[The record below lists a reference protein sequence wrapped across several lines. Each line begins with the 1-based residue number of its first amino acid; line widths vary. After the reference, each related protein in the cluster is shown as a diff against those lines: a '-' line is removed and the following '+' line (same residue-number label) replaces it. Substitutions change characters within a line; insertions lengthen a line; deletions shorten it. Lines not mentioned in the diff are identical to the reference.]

1 MQVMDSVHVWHVA
14 KSGNDANSGH
24 AGQYPVN
31 LANDAKLTI
40 GAAISAAA
48 AGDTV
53 IIHPGT
59 YAEAVSVGKALT
71 LIGTH
76 PTLCKASSITFTS
89 GGSGSY
95 AYQLSVDGSGSSA
108 IQLQGSDDV
117 TLERCRAVTTGIDGF
132 YFTLAPERVRLIECY
147 GKSGYDGIQA
157 GDAID
162 SVFERCVFE
171 STGTTTN
178 CRALTTT
185 SDCRNLLV
193 KDCML
198 RASTSSNLA
207 VYGANI
213 QGQAIL
219 QNCTIEAASTARTRE
234 KEVVGVGCQYGGSS
248 GHALVLGGSIDVSG
262 GSPTLALW
270 GKVGYLMADKVTVKG
285 ELPDVMMQTYLANSV
300 SAQVVGS
307 EKYKFQDSAIKPF
320 STDDKY
326 NGWLLTWLSGNNI
339 GKTAYIDDYIDAD
352 GEIQFDAGDAFTN
365 DIEVGDEYRMDV
377 ICYGV
382 KQESTAVVAVSKI
395 ALNGLPT
402 TGELE
407 YLTARTEANG
417 RVDVGAV
424 NGESGAAV
432 SLARSAALR
441 GNKAVQAKATGT
453 IQVRDAYDGADML
466 EVTLTEDGTSITRE
480 ITEL

>member
-1 MQVMDSVHVWHVA
+1 MNRSLFFLALLIALTGLPFEGLCGPGPLNDSVHVWHVA
-14 KSGNDANSGH
+14 KTGNDGNSGH
-24 AGQYPVN
+24 AAQYPVN
-31 LANDAKLTI
+31 LAADAKLTI
-40 GAAISAAA
+40 GATITAAS
-48 AGDTV
+48 AGDTI

-59 YAEAVSVGKALT
+59 YAEGVSVGKALN

-76 PTLCKASSITFTS
+76 PTLCKASSFTFTA

-95 AYQLSVDGSGSSA
+95 GYQLSVDGSGSSA

-132 YFTLAPERVRLIECY
+132 YFTLDPERIHLIECY
-147 GKSGYDGIQA
+147 AKSGYDGIQT
-157 GDAID
+157 DDCID

-171 STGTTTN
+171 STGTSTK

-219 QNCTIEAASTARTRE
+219 QNCTIQARSTTRTRT
-234 KEVVGVGCQYGGSS
+234 KEVVGVGCQFGGSS

-285 ELPDVMMQTYLANSV
+285 ELPDVMLQTYLANSV

-307 EKYKFQDSAIKPF
+307 EKYKFQDSAIKAF

-326 NGWLLTWLSGNNI
+326 NGWLLTWTSGNNI
-339 GKTAYIDDYIDAD
+339 GETAYIDDYIDAD

-365 DIEVGDEYRMDV
+365 DIEVGDGYRMDV
-377 ICYGV
+377 ICYAA
-382 KQESTAVVAVSKI
+382 KQESDGVLSVSK
-395 ALNGLPT
+395 LSVNGLPQ
-402 TGELE
+402 
-407 YLTARTEANG
+407 NG
-417 RVDVGAV
+417 TVTHLISD
-424 NGESGAAV
+424 E
-432 SLARSAALR
+432 
-441 GNKAVQAKATGT
+441 
-453 IQVRDAYDGADML
+453 IDAYSAWADGGRLDVIL
-466 EVTLTEDGTSITRE
+466 DELTTQGDTNETKIGNVPSSLDTDI
-480 ITEL
+480 